1 MALAASCWA
10 GGLRSALTP
19 AFPLAIS
26 QVPGRPATLNR
37 QQPACTLGE
46 VLPSSLTEER
56 QLIIHQQ
63 LYSAGKCLLGNL
75 RLRATGMKIYKCVSV
90 CVCVCVCVMLCAC
103 GKSKGSFYF
112 S

>member
-1 MALAASCWA
+1 MQTMVVEAWRASGQELGVW
-10 GGLRSALTP
+10 
-19 AFPLAIS
+19 
-26 QVPGRPATLNR
+26 PGHGTGCFLLGWRAATLNR

-90 CVCVCVCVMLCAC
+90 CVRACVCV
-103 GKSKGSFYF
+103 
-112 S
+112 